1 MTREQ
6 LDHFRHRLEEERE
19 AVDERIAEAG
29 QRAREPVEQE
39 TGGDLGDD
47 AVRDLLTDTALEVGE
62 LRTRQLEEI
71 RDALLRIERGEYGI
85 CEACGRPIELDRLEA
100 LPATRFCKADARR
113 ADTAKPPTL

>member
-19 AVDERIAEAG
+19 ALDERIAESG
-29 QRAREPVEQE
+29 ERAREPVDQE
-39 TGGDLGDD
+39 VSDLGDE

-71 RDALLRIERGEYGI
+71 RDALLRIERGEYGV

-100 LPATRFCKADARR
+100 LPMTRFCKADARR